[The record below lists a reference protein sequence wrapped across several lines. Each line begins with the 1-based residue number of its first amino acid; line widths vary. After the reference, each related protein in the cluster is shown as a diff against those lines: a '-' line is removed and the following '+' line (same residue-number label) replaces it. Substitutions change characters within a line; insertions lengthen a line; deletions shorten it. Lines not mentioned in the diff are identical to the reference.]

1 MLVTVGVGV
10 SALAVIGVRRTLV
23 LDRAGAAELDVL
35 APIVD
40 LLAALPILELAPRP
54 ALEQLALAASVEE
67 LGAGTVV
74 VAQGDPADD
83 LYAVFSGE
91 LEVEKTG
98 ADGQREVVATVGP
111 GGYFGEIG
119 LIHSV
124 PRTATVSTVTPARLA
139 RVPGSAFL
147 EALSSSPA
155 AWARALEGSTGRRPA
170 PVS

>member
-1 MLVTVGVGV
+1 
-10 SALAVIGVRRTLV
+10 
-23 LDRAGAAELDVL
+23 
-35 APIVD
+35 
-40 LLAALPILELAPRP
+40 LAPRP
-54 ALEQLALAASVEE
+54 ALEQLALAATVEE
-67 LGAGTVV
+67 VEAGTVV

-124 PRTATVSTVTPARLA
+124 PRTATVSTITPARLA

-147 EALSSSPA
+147 
-155 AWARALEGSTGRRPA
+155 
-170 PVS
+170 